1 MIGNG
6 CTSWSAA
13 RLPGCLAVFIS
24 LFAILSPA
32 SLRAA
37 DGVPSLAASA
47 PDAVGDS
54 LVAPG
59 AAQGPFRATVGEKA
73 YSVGGALHLTGPAS
87 YNASSSSGLVELKVA
102 ELGNDSMTTTS
113 NLIRLRMI
121 VTTTPIVGGN
131 SFNYW
136 ILAQDAFGPLPPQF
150 AYFNIDD
157 TVQLFSAPDGI
168 YYVYFGAFELEGGC
182 GSGDGYCL
190 DWFLGPFP
198 NLVQFTGGNLSLLNG
213 PTVVAIEYYY
223 PPWNMYF
230 VTAIAA
236 EIAALD
242 NGTFPGWQRTG
253 LQFNVYP
260 LAGAP
265 ASSSTVYRFFSTIFD
280 PKSAHFYTANVV
292 EYNALVNG
300 VGWQL
305 EGPVFATPM
314 PANDGSCPADSIPI
328 YRLYNNGMGGAPN
341 HRFTTDLNERALM
354 IAAGWIPEGQGIG
367 VGFCSPL

>member
-1 MIGNG
+1 MI
-6 CTSWSAA
+6 
-13 RLPGCLAVFIS
+13 
-24 LFAILSPA
+24 
-32 SLRAA
+32 
-37 DGVPSLAASA
+37 
-47 PDAVGDS
+47 
-54 LVAPG
+54 
-59 AAQGPFRATVGEKA
+59 ATTA
-73 YSVGGALHLTGPAS
+73 
-87 YNASSSSGLVELKVA
+87 
-102 ELGNDSMTTTS
+102 
-113 NLIRLRMI
+113 
-121 VTTTPIVGGN
+121 PIVNGQG
-131 SFNYW
+131 FNYW
-136 ILAQDAFGPLPPQF
+136 ILGEDAFSPLLPQF

-157 TVQLFSAPDGI
+157 TVSFFAAPDGI
-168 YYVYFGAFELEGGC
+168 YYIYFGAFEFEGSC

-198 NLVQFTGGNLSLLNG
+198 NLAQFTGGNISLVSG
-213 PTVVAIEYYY
+213 PATVSAVEYYY

-265 ASSSTVYRFFSTIFD
+265 ASSFTVWRFFSTIFD

-300 VGWQL
+300 FGWQL

-314 PANDGSCPADSIPI
+314 PAGDGSCPFGSIPI

-341 HRFTTDLNERALM
+341 HRFTTDINVRGLM
-354 IAAGWIPEGQGIG
+354 IGAGWIPEGQGIG